1 MIIMEGRADF
11 REKIR
16 GSVLYILEHFN
27 LHPGGNVQAA
37 ASQVKRV
44 KAVLSVLMPS
54 EAFKRF

>member
-16 GSVLYILEHFN
+16 GSVLYILENFN
-27 LHPGGNVQAA
+27 MHPGGNVQAA

-44 KAVLSVLMPS
+44 KAVLTVLMPS
-54 EAFKRF
+54 EAF